1 MGWIAFSACWSMA
14 GYVDAGKMFLK
25 RLMKSR
31 GDKMTPAKFK
41 EHRYDLA
48 LTQEELGHILN
59 VNGRTI
65 RKWETDDGTRPV
77 NPIAIRV
84 MEWMMAG
91 YRPPEF
97 PQD

>member
-1 MGWIAFSACWSMA
+1 MA
-14 GYVDAGKMFLK
+14 QLV
-25 RLMKSR
+25 
-31 GDKMTPAKFK
+31 TPAKFK

-84 MEWMMAG
+84 MEWMIAG

-97 PQD
+97 PKD

>member
-1 MGWIAFSACWSMA
+1 
-14 GYVDAGKMFLK
+14 
-25 RLMKSR
+25 
-31 GDKMTPAKFK
+31 MTPAKFK

-59 VNGRTI
+59 VNGLTQEALAHILNTTARTI
-65 RKWETDDGTRPV
+65 RRWETEDDPRPV

-97 PQD
+97 PKD

>member
-1 MGWIAFSACWSMA
+1 M
-14 GYVDAGKMFLK
+14 VEL
-25 RLMKSR
+25 
-31 GDKMTPAKFK
+31 MTPAKFK

-48 LTQEELGHILN
+48 LTQEELARILN
-59 VNGRTI
+59 TTARTI
-65 RKWETDDGTRPV
+65 RRWETEDDPRPV

-97 PQD
+97 PKF